1 MKKLILTVPFMA
13 LIIIFNA
20 CSNDSN
26 DNDIKIDLSD
36 EEILKLE
43 IDKLKVAIAPY
54 TNLDDALAAG
64 YDVDLTGYISQ
75 AGHHYFN
82 TSISNGN
89 FKLEKPEVILFDQDM
104 VFVGVEY
111 LIPITSANE
120 PAPEGF
126 TGSMDVWHK
135 VSTENFWQLHVWI
148 GIDPN
153 PNGMFAT
160 TNPNLP

>member
-1 MKKLILTVPFMA
+1 MKKLILIVPLMA

-26 DNDIKIDLSD
+26 DNDTKIELSE

-43 IDKLKVAIAPY
+43 IDKLKAAIAPY
-54 TNLDDALAAG
+54 TNIDAAIAAG
-64 YDVDLTGYISQ
+64 YDVLFDYVSQMGY
-75 AGHHYFN
+75 HYLN
-82 TSISNGN
+82 TSFQDGN
-89 FKLEKPEVILFDQDM
+89 FKLEKPEIILFDQDG

-126 TGSMDVWHK
+126 TGDTDVWHK
-135 VSTENFWQLHVWI
+135 VSTENFWELHVWV
-148 GIDPN
+148 GIDN